1 MQSLKGE
8 TTILRYR
15 HRAANQA
22 NPPLLLLLHGVGSNE
37 EGLLGLF
44 GDVDPRFLV
53 VSAQA
58 PFPMG
63 PERYGWY
70 AVDFSSGSPVINA
83 EQADKSRLILVQF
96 ISQLAER
103 HGINRQ
109 RVYLLGFSQGGVMS
123 YHLALTNPDRVAGA
137 VVIGGRIL
145 DQTKQRIARPGLAA
159 SADHSTETLKKL
171 TLYVAHGQQDTVLPI
186 WNTRD
191 ARTYLSDLGVAVQ
204 YQEYPTG
211 HHITADIQHDVKQW
225 LADRWGKL
233 D

>member
-37 EGLLGLF
+37 RNLFELF
-44 GDVDPRFLV
+44 GNVDPRFLV

-70 AVDFSSGSPVINA
+70 AVDFSTGTPVINA
-83 EQADKSRLILVQF
+83 GQADKSRLILVQF
-96 ISQLAER
+96 INQLAER
-103 HGINRQ
+103 YRINRQ
-109 RVYLLGFSQGGVMS
+109 QVYLLGFSQGGVMS
-123 YHLALTNPDRVAGA
+123 YHLALTNPDCVAGA

-145 DQTKQRIARPGLAA
+145 DQTKQRISPPG
-159 SADHSTETLKKL
+159 TLKKL
-171 TLYVAHGQQDTVLPI
+171 VLFVAHGQQDTVLPS
-186 WNTRD
+186 WNGQD
-191 ARTYLSDLGVAVQ
+191 ARTYLRDLGVAVQ
-204 YQEYPTG
+204 YQEYRAG
-211 HHITADIQHDVKQW
+211 HQITANIQQDAKQW
-225 LADRWGKL
+225 LADQLGKS